1 MVDKSA
7 VEETL
12 LLEDKIRNGIC
23 HKGKSAS
30 GLDQVLLTC
39 VGAPTNSNANGNF
52 FVLYVMGGPGLQT
65 KCF

>member
-39 VGAPTNSNANGNF
+39 VGAPKNT
-52 FVLYVMGGPGLQT
+52 
-65 KCF
+65 